1 MRLIDAD
8 ALFLHLRGNRGK
20 ETGSY
25 SKGRNNGIN
34 IAISAIRNEQ
44 ICPTVDAVPIDSDFE
59 QVLICAERYACGRQ
73 TYMPHT
79 VIRYISP
86 LLPHLDDNTL
96 HVLDMDM
103 QDAVWIGGL
112 GDPQIDAPEWMAF
125 HEWVKN
131 ERKRRVEN
139 NV

>member
-1 MRLIDAD
+1 MRLIDVDD
-8 ALFLHLRGNRGK
+8 A
-20 ETGSY
+20 
-25 SKGRNNGIN
+25 IN
-34 IAISAIRNEQ
+34 KIDGLCVESNENWIGTDNQ
-44 ICPTVDAVPIDSDFE
+44 SFVDHSEVIDILCDAPTVDAVPIDSDLE

-79 VIRYISP
+79 VIRYITP
-86 LLPHLDDNTL
+86 LIPYLDANTL
-96 HVLDMDM
+96 HVLDRDM
-103 QDAVWIGGL
+103 QEAVRIGGL

-125 HEWVKN
+125 HECVKN

>member
-1 MRLIDAD
+1 MNDDLISLKALIAEYDRVHIGPPGGARKLMEDAP
-8 ALFLHLRGNRGK
+8 A
-20 ETGSY
+20 
-25 SKGRNNGIN
+25 
-34 IAISAIRNEQ
+34 
-44 ICPTVDAVPIDSDFE
+44 VDAVPIDSEFE

-79 VIRYISP
+79 VIRYITP

-96 HVLDMDM
+96 HVLDRDM
-103 QDAVWIGGL
+103 QEAVRIGGL

-125 HEWVKN
+125 HECVRD

-139 NV
+139 SV

>member
-1 MRLIDAD
+1 MNDDLISRK
-8 ALFLHLRGNRGK
+8 AL
-20 ETGSY
+20 
-25 SKGRNNGIN
+25 
-34 IAISAIRNEQ
+34 IAEYDRVHVGAPGGARKLMEEA
-44 ICPTVDAVPIDSDFE
+44 PAVDAVPIDSEFE

-79 VIRYISP
+79 VIRYITP

-103 QDAVWIGGL
+103 QDAAWIGGL

-125 HEWVKN
+125 HEWVRN
-131 ERKRRVEN
+131 ERKRRE
-139 NV
+139 

>member
-8 ALFLHLRGNRGK
+8 ALKEKISEAHFKTYGNAMK
-20 ETGSY
+20 CIME
-25 SKGRNNGIN
+25 
-34 IAISAIRNEQ
+34 A
-44 ICPTVDAVPIDSDFE
+44 PTVDAVPIDSEFE

-79 VIRYISP
+79 VIRYITP

-125 HEWVKN
+125 HEWVRN